1 MDTTT
6 KTRIVQNT
14 VFVLIAQITNIFL
27 QMVYLVVAAR
37 YLGNVQFG
45 KLSFAM
51 AFTQMFLAVTD
62 LGLFN
67 YAVKEISRKKEEA
80 HRYFINLFVLKLL
93 LGICVLTIIA
103 FIISILNYPPD
114 TIITT
119 YLLSLGLCLFS
130 LNTTFHAIFQSYE
143 RLQYISITMILFFVV
158 NVSLGIIALLM
169 GRNIITLACINCV
182 AGIVVFITN
191 LFILCRKFFIPKLMI
206 SIPFCKEML
215 LYSLPIGI
223 GAICWSFY
231 NRIDVSLLSF
241 MKGDVSVGEYTAA
254 YRLTNTLVFIPSA
267 YMSAIFPIVAK
278 QYINV
283 PTPLLNTLC
292 QKSCRLMFIIAFPIA
307 MMLTLSAPT
316 IIDLLYG
323 KTYCNAVNSLRILS
337 WTIIFTFISNVFG
350 YVLISTFKTSK
361 EYTLYALLG
370 LVLNVGCN
378 CILIPLFDLNGAAMS
393 TVITEAFIFVLYY
406 RSVTKKGFCI
416 PLPQLA
422 IKPFLASLPILWTMQ
437 FLDTKN
443 IFVAVSVSLIIYF
456 SILVVIKGIQRD
468 EIKGIWAILKNF
480 HAYRN

>member
-1 MDTTT
+1 MDTNS

-67 YAVKEISRKKEEA
+67 YVVREISKKSEEA
-80 HRYFINLFVLKLL
+80 QQYFANLFVLKLF
-93 LGICVLTIIA
+93 LGLCVLTIIA
-103 FIISILNYPPD
+103 FILSVLHYPRD
-114 TIITT
+114 TLITT
-119 YLLSLGLCLFS
+119 YLLSLSLCLFS

-143 RLQYISITMILFFVV
+143 RLQYISMTMMLFFVV
-158 NVSLGIIALLM
+158 NVSVGIIALLM
-169 GRNIITLACINCV
+169 GKNIIALACINCI

-206 SIPFCKEML
+206 NIPFCKEML
-215 LYSLPIGI
+215 SYSLPIGI
-223 GAICWSFY
+223 GAVCWSFY
-231 NRIDVSLLSF
+231 NRIDVTLLSF
-241 MKGDVSVGEYTAA
+241 IKGDVSVGEYTAA

-278 QYINV
+278 QYIDV

-307 MMLTLSAPT
+307 MILTLSAPT

-323 KTYCNAVNSLRILS
+323 KIYCNAVNSLRMLS

-350 YVLISTFKTSK
+350 YLLISTFKTSK

-378 CILIPLFDLNGAAMS
+378 CILIPILDLNGAAIS
-393 TVITEAFIFVLYY
+393 TVITEVFILMLYY
-406 RSVTKKGFCI
+406 RSIMKKGFCV
-416 PLPQLA
+416 PLLQLA
-422 IKPFLASLPILWTMQ
+422 IRPFLASLPIIGTVQ

-443 IFVAVSVSLIIYF
+443 IFVVVSVSLITYF
-456 SILVVIKGIQRD
+456 SILIVIKGIQQD
-468 EIKGIWAILKNF
+468 EIKGVWAILKNF

>member
-67 YAVKEISRKKEEA
+67 YAVKEISRKKEAA

-103 FIISILNYPPD
+103 FIISILNYPRD

-130 LNTTFHAIFQSYE
+130 LNTTFHAVFQSYE
-143 RLQYISITMILFFVV
+143 RLEYISMTMILFFVI
-158 NVSLGIIALLM
+158 NVSLAIIALFM
-169 GRNIITLACINCV
+169 GKNIITLACINCI

-191 LFILCRKFFIPKLMI
+191 LFILCKKFFIPKLTI
-206 SIPFCKEML
+206 DLPFCKEML
-215 LYSLPIGI
+215 FYSLPIGI
-223 GAICWSFY
+223 GAVCWSFY

-254 YRLTNTLVFIPSA
+254 YRLTNTLAFIPSA
-267 YMSAIFPIVAK
+267 YMSAIFPIMAK
-278 QYINV
+278 QYIDT

-292 QKSCRLMFIIAFPIA
+292 QKSCKLMIIIALPVA
-307 MMLTLSAPT
+307 MTLTLSAPA
-316 IIDLLYG
+316 IINLLYG
-323 KTYCNAVNSLRILS
+323 KAYGNAVNSLRILS
-337 WTIIFTFISNVFG
+337 WTILFTFISNIFS
-350 YVLISTFKTSK
+350 YLLISTFKTSK
-361 EYTLYALLG
+361 EYTLYAVMG
-370 LVLNVGCN
+370 LVLNVACN
-378 CILIPLFDLNGAAMS
+378 CLFIPMFDLNGAAIS
-393 TVITEAFIFVLYY
+393 TVITEAFIFMLYY
-406 RSVTKKGFCI
+406 RSIKKKGFCI
-416 PLPQLA
+416 PLFKLA
-422 IKPFLASLPILWTMQ
+422 IRPFAASLPIIWILYFW
-437 FLDTKN
+437 DTKN
-443 IFVAVSVSLIIYF
+443 IFVTVSVSIIVYF
-456 SILVVIKGIQRD
+456 SILIMIKGIKRD
-468 EIKGIWAILKNF
+468 ETKEVWGILKNF
-480 HAYRN
+480 HAYRH